1 MPGWELGFCP
11 PWLALVLLVLLRGP
25 APAAAQRHS
34 RASPWRTLTG
44 DEPLVVARGG
54 ISGLF
59 PYSSEAAYSIA
70 KTDSLSSTLLW
81 CDVHLTKDNVGICL
95 PDIKMDNCTDIS
107 ALYPD
112 EKKDHL
118 LNNVLVSGWFPVDYD
133 MADLTN
139 VTLLQGIYTRTD
151 RFDGQYGIF
160 SVDALYSQFKPPLWL
175 NVPYNT
181 FYSQHN
187 LSMRSYLLSV
197 TRRYIID
204 YVSSPEVSFLSS
216 VQARLKRSRTR
227 LIFQFLEAALV
238 EQSTNQT
245 YGSLVKNM
253 TFIKTFASGILLP
266 KSYIWP
272 VSADLYLLPYS
283 TIVLDAH
290 KAGLEVFASEFAND
304 NVIPYNYSYDPVA
317 EYISFT
323 DNGVFSVDGILTD
336 FPITA
341 SAAIGCFSHTNNNSN
356 PANLSVI
363 SHYGASGVYPG
374 CTDLAY
380 QQAIADGA
388 DYIDCPVQVTKDGIL
403 VCMNSIDLFSG
414 TSVVSSSFGTRRSV
428 IPEIQ
433 SGPGV
438 FTFNLTW
445 EDIQKQLK
453 PQISTP
459 EINYTLVRNPLY
471 KNAGNFITLADFLAL
486 AKKSSLVGVLIR
498 IEHAAFY
505 AEKLGFSITDS
516 VQGALDDSGFSNQT
530 SLDVIIMSTSSSVL
544 KNLRQETKYRLMYMI
559 DESIGD
565 ALGTSIEDIAG
576 FAHSVAVHKES
587 VYPKSAAFILGRTG
601 IVKKLQAANLSVYA
615 YLFMNEFVSQPWDFY
630 SDPTIEINTYFQDA
644 QINGLITD
652 FPRTAVAYR
661 RNLCLNLGKDMPQYM
676 LPVQPAGLL
685 QLLPQDALPP
695 AVPPS
700 PVLTE
705 ADIVEPPLPPASPNA
720 TISPLDTSSPPPTQP
735 PSAQAWRLSASL
747 PLFFVM
753 IAASLSVI

>member
-11 PWLALVLLVLLRGP
+11 PWLALVLLVLLWGP

-34 RASPWRTLTG
+34 RESSWQTLTG

-118 LNNVLVSGWFPVDYD
+118 LNNVLVSGWFPVDYE

-151 RFDGQYGIF
+151 RFDGQYGIL

-341 SAAIGCFSHTNNNSN
+341 SAAIGCFSHANNNSN

-471 KNAGNFITLADFLAL
+471 KNAGKFHNLSRLF
-486 AKKSSLVGVLIR
+486 G
-498 IEHAAFY
+498 HAAFY

-630 SDPTIEINTYFQDA
+630 SDPTIEINTYFQTKPLLESRQGHA
-644 QINGLITD
+644 PIHASCAACGLAPIASSRCFAT
-652 FPRTAVAYR
+652 
-661 RNLCLNLGKDMPQYM
+661 G
-676 LPVQPAGLL
+676 
-685 QLLPQDALPP
+685 
-695 AVPPS
+695 VPPS